1 MTTVPFRRA
10 LSARWRTSTFDLA
23 TAPLC
28 HFRALCASASNGA
41 AWDREQGTVLLRP
54 DGSPSPHVVSPP
66 SQKRRVAP
74 RRGDRAAGFVDHVR
88 LDVCAGHGGPGNSS
102 FTRGPNTELAPP
114 DGGNGGH
121 GGSIWLEADADVT
134 SLRMWRRNVRAESG
148 RPGASALRQGRSGQ
162 DLVIRVPPGTVAR
175 IAPEDQNAD
184 DDDEVHLQQE
194 QPEKRATEHHHAVK
208 QLILPDAQED
218 VFGGLTMEDE
228 VSDHHSPHAPQGV
241 LLCDLDLHG
250 KRAQIARGGLGGRG
264 NASFKSSRNRSPE
277 RSQPGTPGEHLVVD
291 LELKTIADVGL
302 VGYPNAGKSTL
313 LRAISRATPKVA
325 SYPFTTLR
333 PHIGVVIEPPRRD
346 IDPRRITVADIPG
359 LLEGAHENRGLGHE
373 FLRHVE
379 RTSVLVYV
387 LDMSAGPQGRKPL
400 DILLRELELYEPGL
414 SRRPACI
421 AANKMDIGI
430 QSYDALRSLIKDI
443 EDTLPIFPISAKD
456 NAGTADIAQFLVDTV
471 HSSRVGVSERLTPD
485 KASGTSNLISAT
497 Q

>member
-1 MTTVPFRRA
+1 MSAVAFRRA
-10 LSARWRTSTFDLA
+10 LHAQWRASAADLA
-23 TAPLC
+23 TASLC
-28 HFRALCASASNGA
+28 NFRSLYASAARGCTR
-41 AWDREQGTVLLRP
+41 DPVHGTVVLRA
-54 DGSPSPHVVSPP
+54 DGPPHPRVASAP
-66 SQKRRVAP
+66 SQKRRPTP
-74 RRGDRAAGFVDHVR
+74 RRGDRAAGFVDRVR
-88 LDVCAGHGGPGNSS
+88 LDVCAGHGGPGASS
-102 FTRGPNTELAPP
+102 FTRGPNTEMAPP

-134 SLRMWRRNVRAESG
+134 SLRMWRRSVRAENG
-148 RPGASALRQGRSGQ
+148 RPGASSLRKGRSGQ

-175 IAPEDQNAD
+175 IAPEERKEED
-184 DDDEVHLQQE
+184 DDDTRQQE
-194 QPEKRATEHHHAVK
+194 EQHEKEGVEKDHAGK
-208 QLILPDAQED
+208 KLIFRDAQVD
-218 VFGGLTMEDE
+218 VFGGLSMEDE
-228 VSDHHSPHAPQGV
+228 PNDYHSPHTPRGI

-264 NASFKSSRNRSPE
+264 NASYKSSRNRSPE
-277 RSQPGTPGEHLVVD
+277 RAQPGTPGEHLIVD

-325 SYPFTTLR
+325 SYPFTTMR
-333 PHIGVVIEPPRRD
+333 PHIGVVIEPPRVD

-400 DILLRELELYEPGL
+400 DILFRELELYEPGL

-421 AANKMDIGI
+421 AANKMDVGI
-430 QSYDALRSLIKDI
+430 QSYDALRSLIKDV
-443 EDTLPIFPISAKD
+443 EDALPIFPISAKD
-456 NAGTADIAQFLVDTV
+456 NTGTADIAQFLVDTV
-471 HSSRVGVSERLTPD
+471 HSSRLDASERQLPD
-485 KASGTSNLISAT
+485 KASGADNLISAT
-497 Q
+497 L